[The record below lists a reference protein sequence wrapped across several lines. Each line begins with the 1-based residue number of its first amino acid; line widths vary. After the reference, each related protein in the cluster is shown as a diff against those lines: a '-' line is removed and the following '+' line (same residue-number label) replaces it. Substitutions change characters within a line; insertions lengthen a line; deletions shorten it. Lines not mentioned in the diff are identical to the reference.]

1 MKKALYKIKVQGEL
15 NNNLKEMEVHILA
28 ENYDIAEST
37 LWIKME
43 KGGFNMKQFKVL
55 EVENIA
61 YMESL

>member
-15 NNNLKEMEVHILA
+15 NNNLKEMEVHILT